1 MSFCPSCGNAAQ
13 DGAKFCRFCG
23 KPLPAYP
30 ASASAGRCSRCSS
43 FLTSGAAFCM
53 VCGAPAPKQ
62 PPVPKPQPQPE
73 PAPPQPKPV
82 PKPKPSPKF
91 KNTKQLLFNIL
102 MAAAALL
109 ALLGVVV
116 GALYVTGNLGYVT
129 DFVHDL
135 IHPETPDAPPTVPDG
150 DLPND
155 SKQDDALPNGSKQ
168 DNTLPNGSKQDDTL
182 PDGSKQ
188 DDSLPDGSKQDD
200 SLPNG
205 SKQDDTLPDGSKQ
218 DDTLPDYVVP
228 TPPPIDTLSAE
239 EFEAAI
245 THIRELYNE
254 IESNRQAGTYDAYDP
269 ENGVVY
275 YFSDDD
281 LIAIT
286 TQPNVENNAYRR
298 FYYYQDGVLF
308 FAYYEGSDSYRFYFC
323 QGRLI
328 RLRYTPDTA
337 VSNTAVNYDQATIE
351 YCLKWECRVLTEEAQ
366 LRLELSRLSAASE
379 SDSEYLLADS
389 DSRYLTED
397 DLAGF
402 TAEQCRLARN
412 EIYARHGRRFKDPA
426 LQRYFDSL
434 SWYNGTI
441 EPSDFN
447 DNVFNSYERAN
458 CSLIIDYEREH
469 GYR

>member
-82 PKPKPSPKF
+82 PKPKPSPKS

-116 GALYVTGNLGYVT
+116 GALYTTGNLGYVT

-150 DLPND
+150 DLPN
-155 SKQDDALPNGSKQ
+155 GSKQ
-168 DNTLPNGSKQDDTL
+168 DNTLPD
-182 PDGSKQ
+182 
-188 DDSLPDGSKQDD
+188 
-200 SLPNG
+200 G

-218 DDTLPDYVVP
+218 DDTLPDGSKQDNTLPDDSKQDDTLPDDVAP

-337 VSNTAVNYDQATIE
+337 VSNTAANYDQATTE
-351 YCLKWECRVLTEEAQ
+351 NYLKWECRVLTEDAQ

-458 CSLIIDYEREH
+458 CILIIDYEREH

>member
-43 FLTSGAAFCM
+43 FLPSGAAFCM

-82 PKPKPSPKF
+82 PKPVPKPKPSPKF

-102 MAAAALL
+102 MAVAALL
-109 ALLGVVV
+109 ALLGVVI
-116 GALYVTGNLGYVT
+116 GALYTTGNLGYVT

-150 DLPND
+150 DLPN
-155 SKQDDALPNGSKQ
+155 GSKQ
-168 DNTLPNGSKQDDTL
+168 DNTLPNGSKQD
-182 PDGSKQ
+182 
-188 DDSLPDGSKQDD
+188 
-200 SLPNG
+200 N
-205 SKQDDTLPDGSKQ
+205 TLPDGSKQ
-218 DDTLPDYVVP
+218 DDTLPDDVAP

-337 VSNTAVNYDQATIE
+337 VSNTAANYDQATTSA
-351 YCLKWECRVLTEEAQ
+351 YLKWEERVLTEEAQ

>member
-1 MSFCPSCGNAAQ
+1 
-13 DGAKFCRFCG
+13 
-23 KPLPAYP
+23 
-30 ASASAGRCSRCSS
+30 
-43 FLTSGAAFCM
+43 
-53 VCGAPAPKQ
+53 
-62 PPVPKPQPQPE
+62 
-73 PAPPQPKPV
+73 
-82 PKPKPSPKF
+82 
-91 KNTKQLLFNIL
+91 

-150 DLPND
+150 DLPNG
-155 SKQDDALPNGSKQ
+155 SKQDDALPDGSKQ
-168 DNTLPNGSKQDDTL
+168 DNTL

-188 DDSLPDGSKQDD
+188 DDSKQD
-200 SLPNG
+200 N

-218 DDTLPDYVVP
+218 DDTLLDGSKQDDSLPDDVAP

-286 TQPNVENNAYRR
+286 TQPNVENSAYRR

-337 VSNTAVNYDQATIE
+337 ISNTAANYDQATTE
-351 YCLKWECRVLTEEAQ
+351 NYLKWECRVLTEEAQ
-366 LRLELSRLSAASE
+366 LRLELSRLSAANE
-379 SDSEYLLADS
+379 STSEYLLPDS

-412 EIYARHGRRFKDPA
+412 EIYARHGRRFSDPA

-434 SWYNGTI
+434 SWYSGTI

-458 CSLIIDYEREH
+458 CRLIVQYEQEH

>member
-43 FLTSGAAFCM
+43 FLPSGAAFCM

-102 MAAAALL
+102 MATAALL

-135 IHPETPDAPPTVPDG
+135 IHPETPDAPPNVPDG
-150 DLPND
+150 DLPNG

-168 DNTLPNGSKQDDTL
+168 DDA
-182 PDGSKQ
+182 
-188 DDSLPDGSKQDD
+188 
-200 SLPNG
+200 
-205 SKQDDTLPDGSKQ
+205 LPDGSKQ
-218 DDTLPDYVVP
+218 DDTLPDDSKQDDSKQDDTLPDDVAP
-228 TPPPIDTLSAE
+228 TPSPIDTLSAE

-337 VSNTAVNYDQATIE
+337 VSNTAANYDQATTE
-351 YCLKWECRVLTEEAQ
+351 NYLKWECRVLTEEAQ

-412 EIYARHGRRFKDPA
+412 EIYARHGRRFSDPA

>member
-102 MAAAALL
+102 MAVAALL
-109 ALLGVVV
+109 ALLGVVI
-116 GALYVTGNLGYVT
+116 GALYTTGNLGYVT

-135 IHPETPDAPPTVPDG
+135 IHPETPDAPPNVPDG
-150 DLPND
+150 DLPN
-155 SKQDDALPNGSKQ
+155 GSKQ
-168 DNTLPNGSKQDDTL
+168 
-182 PDGSKQ
+182 DGSKQ
-188 DDSLPDGSKQDD
+188 DDSKQDD
-200 SLPNG
+200 SKQDNSKQDN

-218 DDTLPDYVVP
+218 DDTLPDDVAP

-286 TQPNVENNAYRR
+286 TQPNVENSAYRR
-298 FYYYQDGVLF
+298 FYYYQDGTLF

-337 VSNTAVNYDQATIE
+337 VSNTAANYDQATTE
-351 YCLKWECRVLTEEAQ
+351 NYLKWEYRVLTEEAQ

>member
-135 IHPETPDAPPTVPDG
+135 IHPETPDAPPNVPDG
-150 DLPND
+150 DLPNCSKQDNTLPDDSKQDD
-155 SKQDDALPNGSKQ
+155 SKQDDALP
-168 DNTLPNGSKQDDTL
+168 DD
-182 PDGSKQ
+182 
-188 DDSLPDGSKQDD
+188 
-200 SLPNG
+200 
-205 SKQDDTLPDGSKQ
+205 
-218 DDTLPDYVVP
+218 VAP

-337 VSNTAVNYDQATIE
+337 VSNTAANYDQATTE
-351 YCLKWECRVLTEEAQ
+351 NYLKWECRVLTEEAQ

-412 EIYARHGRRFKDPA
+412 EIYARHGRRFSDPA

>member
-62 PPVPKPQPQPE
+62 PPEPKPQPQPE

-82 PKPKPSPKF
+82 PKPKPSPKS

-116 GALYVTGNLGYVT
+116 GALYTTGNLGYVT

-150 DLPND
+150 DLPDD
-155 SKQDDALPNGSKQ
+155 SKQDDSKR
-168 DNTLPNGSKQDDTL
+168 DDSKQDDSKQ
-182 PDGSKQ
+182 DDSKQDDSKQ
-188 DDSLPDGSKQDD
+188 DDSLPDD
-200 SLPNG
+200 
-205 SKQDDTLPDGSKQ
+205 
-218 DDTLPDYVVP
+218 VAP
-228 TPPPIDTLSAE
+228 TPSPIDTLSAE

-337 VSNTAVNYDQATIE
+337 VSNTAANYDQATTE
-351 YCLKWECRVLTEEAQ
+351 NYLKWECRVLTEDAQ

-458 CSLIIDYEREH
+458 CILIIDYEREH

>member
-150 DLPND
+150 DLPDD
-155 SKQDDALPNGSKQ
+155 SKQDDSKR
-168 DNTLPNGSKQDDTL
+168 DDSKQDDSKQ
-182 PDGSKQ
+182 DDSKQDDSKQ
-188 DDSLPDGSKQDD
+188 DDSLPDD
-200 SLPNG
+200 
-205 SKQDDTLPDGSKQ
+205 
-218 DDTLPDYVVP
+218 VAP
-228 TPPPIDTLSAE
+228 TPSPIDTLSAE

-337 VSNTAVNYDQATIE
+337 VSNTAANYDQATTE
-351 YCLKWECRVLTEEAQ
+351 NYLKWECRVLTEEAQ

-379 SDSEYLLADS
+379 SDSEYLLPDS

-458 CSLIIDYEREH
+458 CILIIDYEREH

>member
-116 GALYVTGNLGYVT
+116 GALYTTGNLGYVT

-150 DLPND
+150 DLPDD
-155 SKQDDALPNGSKQ
+155 SKQDD
-168 DNTLPNGSKQDDTL
+168 
-182 PDGSKQ
+182 SKQ
-188 DDSLPDGSKQDD
+188 DDSKQDDSKQDD
-200 SLPNG
+200 
-205 SKQDDTLPDGSKQ
+205 SKQ

-228 TPPPIDTLSAE
+228 TPSPIDTLSAE

-337 VSNTAVNYDQATIE
+337 VSNTAVNYDQATTE
-351 YCLKWECRVLTEEAQ
+351 YCLKWACRVLTEEAQ

-458 CSLIIDYEREH
+458 CILIIDYEREH

>member
-1 MSFCPSCGNAAQ
+1 
-13 DGAKFCRFCG
+13 
-23 KPLPAYP
+23 
-30 ASASAGRCSRCSS
+30 
-43 FLTSGAAFCM
+43 M

-129 DFVHDL
+129 DFAHDL

-168 DNTLPNGSKQDDTL
+168 DDAL
-182 PDGSKQ
+182 PD
-188 DDSLPDGSKQDD
+188 
-200 SLPNG
+200 G

-218 DDTLPDYVVP
+218 DDTLPDDVAP

-286 TQPNVENNAYRR
+286 TQLNVENNAYRR

-337 VSNTAVNYDQATIE
+337 ISNTAANYDQATTSAD
-351 YCLKWECRVLTEEAQ
+351 LKWEERVLTEDAQ

>member
-43 FLTSGAAFCM
+43 FLPSGAAFCM

-82 PKPKPSPKF
+82 PKPKPSPKS
-91 KNTKQLLFNIL
+91 KRKPHNAKQLLFNIL

-168 DNTLPNGSKQDDTL
+168 DDTLPDGSKQDDTL

-188 DDSLPDGSKQDD
+188 DDALPD
-200 SLPNG
+200 G

-218 DDTLPDYVVP
+218 DDTLPDDVAP

-337 VSNTAVNYDQATIE
+337 VSNTAANYDQATTSA
-351 YCLKWECRVLTEEAQ
+351 YLKWEERVLTEDAQ

>member
-1 MSFCPSCGNAAQ
+1 MHSRDPSTGNH
-13 DGAKFCRFCG
+13 G
-23 KPLPAYP
+23 
-30 ASASAGRCSRCSS
+30 
-43 FLTSGAAFCM
+43 FLHAREVFLIFY
-53 VCGAPAPKQ
+53 APIWALL
-62 PPVPKPQPQPE
+62 PPVV
-73 PAPPQPKPV
+73 A
-82 PKPKPSPKF
+82 
-91 KNTKQLLFNIL
+91 I
-102 MAAAALL
+102 AL
-109 ALLGVVV
+109 ALITKEAYSSLFIGVVI
-116 GALYVTGNLGYVT
+116 GALYTTGNLGYVT

-135 IHPETPDAPPTVPDG
+135 IHPETPDAPPNVPDG
-150 DLPND
+150 D
-155 SKQDDALPNGSKQ
+155 
-168 DNTLPNGSKQDDTL
+168 LPNGSKQDD
-182 PDGSKQ
+182 SKQ
-188 DDSLPDGSKQDD
+188 DD
-200 SLPNG
+200 
-205 SKQDDTLPDGSKQ
+205 SKQDDTLPD
-218 DDTLPDYVVP
+218 DVAP

-337 VSNTAVNYDQATIE
+337 VSNTAVNYDQATTE
-351 YCLKWECRVLTEEAQ
+351 YCLKWACRVLTEEAQ

-458 CSLIIDYEREH
+458 CILIIDYEREH

>member
-82 PKPKPSPKF
+82 PKPKPAPKP
-91 KNTKQLLFNIL
+91 KRKPHNAKQLLFNIL

-150 DLPND
+150 DLPN
-155 SKQDDALPNGSKQ
+155 GSKQ
-168 DNTLPNGSKQDDTL
+168 DNTLPSGSKQDNTLPDGSRQDDTL

-188 DDSLPDGSKQDD
+188 DDA
-200 SLPNG
+200 
-205 SKQDDTLPDGSKQ
+205 LPDGSKQ
-218 DDTLPDYVVP
+218 DDTLPDDVAP
-228 TPPPIDTLSAE
+228 TPSPIDTLSAE

-337 VSNTAVNYDQATIE
+337 VSNTAVNYDQATTE
-351 YCLKWECRVLTEEAQ
+351 NYLKWECRVLTEEAQ

>member
-135 IHPETPDAPPTVPDG
+135 IHPETPDAPPNVPDG

-155 SKQDDALPNGSKQ
+155 D
-168 DNTLPNGSKQDDTL
+168 KQDDTL
-182 PDGSKQ
+182 PN
-188 DDSLPDGSKQDD
+188 DDEQDD
-200 SLPNG
+200 SLPNDG
-205 SKQDDTLPDGSKQ
+205 EQDDTLPNDDEQDDSLPNDDEQDDTLPD
-218 DDTLPDYVVP
+218 DVAP

-337 VSNTAVNYDQATIE
+337 VSNTAANYDQATTE
-351 YCLKWECRVLTEEAQ
+351 NYLKWECRVLTEDAQ

>member
-43 FLTSGAAFCM
+43 FLPSGAAFCM

-82 PKPKPSPKF
+82 PKPKPSPKS

-116 GALYVTGNLGYVT
+116 GALYTTGNLGYVT

-150 DLPND
+150 DLPDD
-155 SKQDDALPNGSKQ
+155 SKQDDSKQ
-168 DNTLPNGSKQDDTL
+168 DDGKQDDTL
-182 PDGSKQ
+182 PD
-188 DDSLPDGSKQDD
+188 D
-200 SLPNG
+200 
-205 SKQDDTLPDGSKQ
+205 
-218 DDTLPDYVVP
+218 VAP

-337 VSNTAVNYDQATIE
+337 VSNTAANYDQATTSA
-351 YCLKWECRVLTEEAQ
+351 YLKWEERVLTEEAQ

-458 CSLIIDYEREH
+458 CILIIDYEREH

>member
-116 GALYVTGNLGYVT
+116 GALYTTGNLGYVT

-135 IHPETPDAPPTVPDG
+135 IHPETPDAPPNVPDG
-150 DLPND
+150 D
-155 SKQDDALPNGSKQ
+155 
-168 DNTLPNGSKQDDTL
+168 LPNGSKQDDAL

-188 DDSLPDGSKQDD
+188 DDSKQDNSKQDD
-200 SLPNG
+200 SKQDNSKQDD
-205 SKQDDTLPDGSKQ
+205 SKQDDTLPD
-218 DDTLPDYVVP
+218 DVAP

-337 VSNTAVNYDQATIE
+337 VSNTAANYDQATTSA
-351 YCLKWECRVLTEEAQ
+351 YLKWEERVLTEDAQ

-434 SWYNGTI
+434 SWYDGTI
-441 EPSDFN
+441 EADAFN
-447 DNVFNSYERAN
+447 DSVFNSYERAN

>member
-150 DLPND
+150 DLPNGSKQDDSKRDD
-155 SKQDDALPNGSKQ
+155 SKQDDSKQ
-168 DNTLPNGSKQDDTL
+168 DDSKQDDSKQDDTL
-182 PDGSKQ
+182 PD
-188 DDSLPDGSKQDD
+188 D
-200 SLPNG
+200 
-205 SKQDDTLPDGSKQ
+205 
-218 DDTLPDYVVP
+218 VAP

-337 VSNTAVNYDQATIE
+337 VSNTAANYDQATTE
-351 YCLKWECRVLTEEAQ
+351 NYLKWECRVLTEDAQ

>member
-43 FLTSGAAFCM
+43 FLPSGAAFCM

-82 PKPKPSPKF
+82 PKPKPSPKS
-91 KNTKQLLFNIL
+91 KRKPHNAKQLLFNIL

-116 GALYVTGNLGYVT
+116 GALYTTGNLGYVT

-135 IHPETPDAPPTVPDG
+135 IQPETPDAPPNVPDG
-150 DLPND
+150 DLLDD
-155 SKQDDALPNGSKQ
+155 SKQDD
-168 DNTLPNGSKQDDTL
+168 SKQDDTL
-182 PDGSKQ
+182 PD
-188 DDSLPDGSKQDD
+188 D
-200 SLPNG
+200 
-205 SKQDDTLPDGSKQ
+205 
-218 DDTLPDYVVP
+218 VAP

-337 VSNTAVNYDQATIE
+337 VSNTAANYDQATTSA
-351 YCLKWECRVLTEEAQ
+351 YLKWEERVLTEDAQ

>member
-82 PKPKPSPKF
+82 PKPKPSPKS

-116 GALYVTGNLGYVT
+116 GALYTTGNLGYVT

-135 IHPETPDAPPTVPDG
+135 IQPETPDAPPTVPDG
-150 DLPND
+150 DLPDD
-155 SKQDDALPNGSKQ
+155 SKQDD
-168 DNTLPNGSKQDDTL
+168 
-182 PDGSKQ
+182 
-188 DDSLPDGSKQDD
+188 
-200 SLPNG
+200 

-218 DDTLPDYVVP
+218 DDTLPDDVAP

-337 VSNTAVNYDQATIE
+337 VSNTAANYDQATTE
-351 YCLKWECRVLTEEAQ
+351 NYLKWECRVLTEEAQ

-412 EIYARHGRRFKDPA
+412 EIYARHGRRFSDPA

-458 CSLIIDYEREH
+458 CILIIDYEREH

>member
-150 DLPND
+150 DLPNG
-155 SKQDDALPNGSKQ
+155 SKQDDALPDGSKQ
-168 DNTLPNGSKQDDTL
+168 DNTL

-188 DDSLPDGSKQDD
+188 DDSKQD
-200 SLPNG
+200 N
-205 SKQDDTLPDGSKQ
+205 SKQDDTLPD
-218 DDTLPDYVVP
+218 DVAP
-228 TPPPIDTLSAE
+228 TPSPIDTLSAE

-337 VSNTAVNYDQATIE
+337 VSNTAANYDQATTSA
-351 YCLKWECRVLTEEAQ
+351 YLKWEERVLTEEAQ

>member
-82 PKPKPSPKF
+82 PKPKPSPKS

-150 DLPND
+150 DLPDD
-155 SKQDDALPNGSKQ
+155 SKQDDSKQ
-168 DNTLPNGSKQDDTL
+168 DNTLPN
-182 PDGSKQ
+182 GSKQ

-200 SLPNG
+200 SLP
-205 SKQDDTLPDGSKQ
+205 DD
-218 DDTLPDYVVP
+218 VAP

-337 VSNTAVNYDQATIE
+337 VSNTAVNYDQATTE
-351 YCLKWECRVLTEEAQ
+351 YCLKWACRVLTEEAQ

>member
-150 DLPND
+150 DLPDD
-155 SKQDDALPNGSKQ
+155 SKQDDSKR
-168 DNTLPNGSKQDDTL
+168 DD
-182 PDGSKQ
+182 SKQ
-188 DDSLPDGSKQDD
+188 DDSKQDDSKQDD
-200 SLPNG
+200 SKQDD
-205 SKQDDTLPDGSKQ
+205 SKQDDSKQDDSKQDDSKQ

>member
-82 PKPKPSPKF
+82 PKPKPSPKS
-91 KNTKQLLFNIL
+91 KRKPHNAKQLLFNIL

-135 IHPETPDAPPTVPDG
+135 IHPETPDALPTVPDG
-150 DLPND
+150 DLPN
-155 SKQDDALPNGSKQ
+155 GSKQ
-168 DNTLPNGSKQDDTL
+168 DNTL

-200 SLPNG
+200 
-205 SKQDDTLPDGSKQ
+205 TLPD
-218 DDTLPDYVVP
+218 DVAP
-228 TPPPIDTLSAE
+228 TPSPIDTLSAE

-337 VSNTAVNYDQATIE
+337 VSNTAANYDQATTE
-351 YCLKWECRVLTEEAQ
+351 NYLKWECRVLTEDAQ

-458 CSLIIDYEREH
+458 CILIIDYEREH

>member
-109 ALLGVVV
+109 ALLGVVI

-135 IHPETPDAPPTVPDG
+135 IHPETPDAPPNVPDG
-150 DLPND
+150 DLP
-155 SKQDDALPNGSKQ
+155 DD
-168 DNTLPNGSKQDDTL
+168 SKQDDTL
-182 PDGSKQ
+182 PNDDEQ
-188 DDSLPDGSKQDD
+188 DDTLPNDDEQDD
-200 SLPNG
+200 SLPNDDE
-205 SKQDDTLPDGSKQ
+205 QDDTLPD
-218 DDTLPDYVVP
+218 DVAP

-337 VSNTAVNYDQATIE
+337 VSNTAVNYDQATTE
-351 YCLKWECRVLTEEAQ
+351 YCLKWACRVLTEEAQ

-458 CSLIIDYEREH
+458 CILIIDYEREH

>member
-43 FLTSGAAFCM
+43 FLPSGAAFCM

-82 PKPKPSPKF
+82 PKPKPKPSPKS

-109 ALLGVVV
+109 ALLGVVI
-116 GALYVTGNLGYVT
+116 GALYTTGNLGYVT

-155 SKQDDALPNGSKQ
+155 DKQDD
-168 DNTLPNGSKQDDTL
+168 TLPNGSKQDDTL
-182 PDGSKQ
+182 PD
-188 DDSLPDGSKQDD
+188 D
-200 SLPNG
+200 
-205 SKQDDTLPDGSKQ
+205 
-218 DDTLPDYVVP
+218 VAP
-228 TPPPIDTLSAE
+228 TPSPIDTLSAE

-337 VSNTAVNYDQATIE
+337 VSNTAANYDQATTE
-351 YCLKWECRVLTEEAQ
+351 NYLKWECRVLTEDAQ

>member
-1 MSFCPSCGNAAQ
+1 
-13 DGAKFCRFCG
+13 
-23 KPLPAYP
+23 
-30 ASASAGRCSRCSS
+30 
-43 FLTSGAAFCM
+43 M

-82 PKPKPSPKF
+82 PKPKPSPKS
-91 KNTKQLLFNIL
+91 KRKPHNAKQLLFNIL

-135 IHPETPDAPPTVPDG
+135 IHPETPDAPPNVPDG
-150 DLPND
+150 D
-155 SKQDDALPNGSKQ
+155 
-168 DNTLPNGSKQDDTL
+168 LPNGSKQDDSKQ
-182 PDGSKQ
+182 DNSKQDNSKQ
-188 DDSLPDGSKQDD
+188 DDSKQDD
-200 SLPNG
+200 G
-205 SKQDDTLPDGSKQ
+205 KQDDTLPD
-218 DDTLPDYVVP
+218 DVAP

-337 VSNTAVNYDQATIE
+337 VSNTAANYDQATTE
-351 YCLKWECRVLTEEAQ
+351 NYLKWECRVLTEEAQ

-389 DSRYLTED
+389 DSRYLTGD

-458 CSLIIDYEREH
+458 CILIIDYEREH

>member
-30 ASASAGRCSRCSS
+30 ANGSAGRCGRCSS
-43 FLTSGAAFCM
+43 FLPSGASFCM

-62 PPVPKPQPQPE
+62 PPVPKPQPTPDPEPQPE
-73 PAPPQPKPV
+73 PKPR
-82 PKPKPSPKF
+82 PSPKP

-102 MAAAALL
+102 MAVAALL

-135 IHPETPDAPPTVPDG
+135 VHPEPPDAPPAVPDSDTPGG
-150 DLPND
+150 D
-155 SKQDDALPNGSKQ
+155 
-168 DNTLPNGSKQDDTL
+168 KQDDTL
-182 PDGSKQ
+182 PNDDEQ
-188 DDSLPDGSKQDD
+188 DDSLPDDVKPDDDPSNDDEQDD
-200 SLPNG
+200 DPPNDG
-205 SKQDDTLPDGSKQ
+205 EQDDTLPD
-218 DDTLPDYVVP
+218 DVVP

-254 IESNRQAGTYDAYDP
+254 IEPNRQAGTYDAYDP

-275 YFSDDD
+275 YFSDGE

-308 FAYYEGSDSYRFYFC
+308 FAYYEGSDSYRFYFY

-328 RLRYTPDTA
+328 RQRYTPDTA
-337 VSNTAVNYDQATIE
+337 VSNNAVNLDQATTE
-351 YCLKWECRVLTEEAQ
+351 SYLKWESRVLTEEAQ

-379 SDSEYLLADS
+379 SDSEYLLPDS
-389 DSRYLTED
+389 DSRYLTEE

-402 TAEQCRLARN
+402 TAEQCRIARN
-412 EIYARHGRRFKDPA
+412 EIYARHGRRFEDPA

-434 SWYNGTI
+434 SWYDGTI
-441 EPSDFN
+441 EPADFN
-447 DNVFNSYERAN
+447 ENVFNSYERAN
-458 CSLIIDYEREH
+458 CSLIVDYEREH

>member
-82 PKPKPSPKF
+82 PKPKPSPKS

-135 IHPETPDAPPTVPDG
+135 IHPETPDAPPNVPDG

-155 SKQDDALPNGSKQ
+155 D
-168 DNTLPNGSKQDDTL
+168 KQDDTL
-182 PDGSKQ
+182 PNDGEQ
-188 DDSLPDGSKQDD
+188 DDTLPNDDEQDD
-200 SLPNG
+200 SLPNDDE
-205 SKQDDTLPDGSKQ
+205 QDDTLPD
-218 DDTLPDYVVP
+218 DVAP

-286 TQPNVENNAYRR
+286 TQPNVENSAYRR

-337 VSNTAVNYDQATIE
+337 VSNTAANYDQATTE
-351 YCLKWECRVLTEEAQ
+351 NYLKWECRVLTEDAQ

-458 CSLIIDYEREH
+458 CILIIDYEREH

>member
-102 MAAAALL
+102 MAVAALL
-109 ALLGVVV
+109 ALLGVVI
-116 GALYVTGNLGYVT
+116 GALYTTGNLGYVT

-135 IHPETPDAPPTVPDG
+135 IQPETPDAPPNVPDG
-150 DLPND
+150 D
-155 SKQDDALPNGSKQ
+155 
-168 DNTLPNGSKQDDTL
+168 LPNGSKQDDAL

-188 DDSLPDGSKQDD
+188 DNSKQDD
-200 SLPNG
+200 SKQDNSKQDDSKQDD
-205 SKQDDTLPDGSKQ
+205 SKQDDTLPD
-218 DDTLPDYVVP
+218 DVAP

-286 TQPNVENNAYRR
+286 TQPNVENSAYRR

-337 VSNTAVNYDQATIE
+337 VSNTAVNYDQAT
-351 YCLKWECRVLTEEAQ
+351 TE
-366 LRLELSRLSAASE
+366 
-379 SDSEYLLADS
+379 
-389 DSRYLTED
+389 
-397 DLAGF
+397 
-402 TAEQCRLARN
+402 
-412 EIYARHGRRFKDPA
+412 
-426 LQRYFDSL
+426 
-434 SWYNGTI
+434 
-441 EPSDFN
+441 
-447 DNVFNSYERAN
+447 
-458 CSLIIDYEREH
+458 
-469 GYR
+469 

>member
-82 PKPKPSPKF
+82 PKPKPSPKS

-116 GALYVTGNLGYVT
+116 GALYTTGNLGYVT

-135 IHPETPDAPPTVPDG
+135 IHPETPDAPPNVPDG
-150 DLPND
+150 DLPNGSKQD
-155 SKQDDALPNGSKQ
+155 GSKQDD
-168 DNTLPNGSKQDDTL
+168 SKQDDTL
-182 PDGSKQ
+182 PD
-188 DDSLPDGSKQDD
+188 D
-200 SLPNG
+200 
-205 SKQDDTLPDGSKQ
+205 
-218 DDTLPDYVVP
+218 VAP

-337 VSNTAVNYDQATIE
+337 VSNTAANYDQATTSA
-351 YCLKWECRVLTEEAQ
+351 YLKWEERVLTEDAQ

-458 CSLIIDYEREH
+458 CILIIDYEREH

>member
-102 MAAAALL
+102 MAVAALL
-109 ALLGVVV
+109 ALLGVVI
-116 GALYVTGNLGYVT
+116 GALYTTGNLGYVT

-135 IHPETPDAPPTVPDG
+135 IQPETPDAPPNVPDG
-150 DLPND
+150 D
-155 SKQDDALPNGSKQ
+155 
-168 DNTLPNGSKQDDTL
+168 LPNGSKQDDAL

-188 DDSLPDGSKQDD
+188 DNSKQDD
-200 SLPNG
+200 
-205 SKQDDTLPDGSKQ
+205 SKQDDTLPD
-218 DDTLPDYVVP
+218 DVAP

-286 TQPNVENNAYRR
+286 TQPNVENSAYRR

-337 VSNTAVNYDQATIE
+337 VSNTAVNYDQATTE
-351 YCLKWECRVLTEEAQ
+351 YCLKWACRVLTEEAQ

-434 SWYNGTI
+434 SWYDGTI
-441 EPSDFN
+441 EADAFN
-447 DNVFNSYERAN
+447 DSVFNSYERAN
-458 CSLIIDYEREH
+458 CILIIDYEREH

>member
-109 ALLGVVV
+109 ALLGVVI

-135 IHPETPDAPPTVPDG
+135 IQPETPDAPPTVPDG
-150 DLPND
+150 D
-155 SKQDDALPNGSKQ
+155 LPNGSKQ

-188 DDSLPDGSKQDD
+188 DDTLPDGSKQDD
-200 SLPNG
+200 SLP
-205 SKQDDTLPDGSKQ
+205 DD
-218 DDTLPDYVVP
+218 VAP
-228 TPPPIDTLSAE
+228 TPSPIDTLSAE

-337 VSNTAVNYDQATIE
+337 VSNTAANYDQATTE
-351 YCLKWECRVLTEEAQ
+351 NYLKWEERVLTEDAQ

-379 SDSEYLLADS
+379 SDSEYLLPDS

>member
-102 MAAAALL
+102 MAVAALL
-109 ALLGVVV
+109 ALLGVVI
-116 GALYVTGNLGYVT
+116 GALYTTGNLGYVT

-135 IHPETPDAPPTVPDG
+135 IHPETPDAPPNVPDG
-150 DLPND
+150 DLPN
-155 SKQDDALPNGSKQ
+155 GSKQ
-168 DNTLPNGSKQDDTL
+168 
-182 PDGSKQ
+182 DGSKQ
-188 DDSLPDGSKQDD
+188 DDSKQDGSKQDD
-200 SLPNG
+200 SKQDD
-205 SKQDDTLPDGSKQ
+205 SKQDDGKQDDSKQ
-218 DDTLPDYVVP
+218 DDVAP

-337 VSNTAVNYDQATIE
+337 VSNTAANYDQATTE
-351 YCLKWECRVLTEEAQ
+351 NYLKWECRVLTEEAQ

-389 DSRYLTED
+389 DSRYLTGD

-458 CSLIIDYEREH
+458 CILIIDYEREH

>member
-82 PKPKPSPKF
+82 PKPKPSPKS
-91 KNTKQLLFNIL
+91 KRKPHNAKQLLFNIL

-109 ALLGVVV
+109 ALLGVVI
-116 GALYVTGNLGYVT
+116 GALYTTGNLGYVT

-135 IHPETPDAPPTVPDG
+135 IQPETPDAPPNVLDG
-150 DLPND
+150 DLPSG

-168 DNTLPNGSKQDDTL
+168 DDTL
-182 PDGSKQ
+182 PD
-188 DDSLPDGSKQDD
+188 D
-200 SLPNG
+200 
-205 SKQDDTLPDGSKQ
+205 
-218 DDTLPDYVVP
+218 VAP

-337 VSNTAVNYDQATIE
+337 VSNTAANYDQATTSA
-351 YCLKWECRVLTEEAQ
+351 YLKWEERVLTEDAQ

>member
-109 ALLGVVV
+109 ALLGVVI
-116 GALYVTGNLGYVT
+116 GALYTTGNLGYVT

-135 IHPETPDAPPTVPDG
+135 IHPETPDAPPNVPDG
-150 DLPND
+150 DLPDD
-155 SKQDDALPNGSKQ
+155 SKQDDSKR
-168 DNTLPNGSKQDDTL
+168 DD
-182 PDGSKQ
+182 SKQ
-188 DDSLPDGSKQDD
+188 DDSKQDDSKQDD
-200 SLPNG
+200 SKQDD
-205 SKQDDTLPDGSKQ
+205 SKQDDSKQ

-379 SDSEYLLADS
+379 SDSEYLLPDS

>member
-102 MAAAALL
+102 MAVAALL
-109 ALLGVVV
+109 ALLGVVI
-116 GALYVTGNLGYVT
+116 GALYTTGNLGYVT

-135 IHPETPDAPPTVPDG
+135 IHPETPDAPPNVPDG
-150 DLPND
+150 DLPNGSKQDGSKQDD
-155 SKQDDALPNGSKQ
+155 SKQDDG
-168 DNTLPNGSKQDDTL
+168 KQDDTL
-182 PDGSKQ
+182 PD
-188 DDSLPDGSKQDD
+188 D
-200 SLPNG
+200 
-205 SKQDDTLPDGSKQ
+205 
-218 DDTLPDYVVP
+218 VAP

-337 VSNTAVNYDQATIE
+337 VSNTAANYDQATTSA
-351 YCLKWECRVLTEEAQ
+351 YLKWEERVLTEEAQ

-458 CSLIIDYEREH
+458 CILIIDYEREH

>member
-102 MAAAALL
+102 MAVAALL
-109 ALLGVVV
+109 ALLGVVI
-116 GALYVTGNLGYVT
+116 GALYTTGNLGYVT

-150 DLPND
+150 DLPNG
-155 SKQDDALPNGSKQ
+155 SKQDDA
-168 DNTLPNGSKQDDTL
+168 L

-188 DDSLPDGSKQDD
+188 DDSKQDNSKQDNSKQDD
-200 SLPNG
+200 SKQDDG
-205 SKQDDTLPDGSKQ
+205 KQDDTLPD
-218 DDTLPDYVVP
+218 DVAP

-286 TQPNVENNAYRR
+286 TQPNVESNAYRR
-298 FYYYQDGVLF
+298 FYYYQDCVLF

-337 VSNTAVNYDQATIE
+337 VSNTAANYDQATTE
-351 YCLKWECRVLTEEAQ
+351 NYLKWEYRVLTEEAQ

-458 CSLIIDYEREH
+458 CILIIDYEREH

>member
-30 ASASAGRCSRCSS
+30 ASASDGRCSRCSS

-82 PKPKPSPKF
+82 PKPKPSPKS
-91 KNTKQLLFNIL
+91 KRKPHNAKQLLFNIL

-150 DLPND
+150 DLLDD
-155 SKQDDALPNGSKQ
+155 SKQDDSKQ
-168 DNTLPNGSKQDDTL
+168 DDSKQDDSKQDDSKQDDSKQDDTL
-182 PDGSKQ
+182 PD
-188 DDSLPDGSKQDD
+188 D
-200 SLPNG
+200 
-205 SKQDDTLPDGSKQ
+205 
-218 DDTLPDYVVP
+218 VAP
-228 TPPPIDTLSAE
+228 TPSPIDTLSAE

-337 VSNTAVNYDQATIE
+337 VSNTAANYDQATTE
-351 YCLKWECRVLTEEAQ
+351 NYLKWECRVLTEDAQ

>member
-168 DNTLPNGSKQDDTL
+168 DDTL
-182 PDGSKQ
+182 PD
-188 DDSLPDGSKQDD
+188 D
-200 SLPNG
+200 
-205 SKQDDTLPDGSKQ
+205 
-218 DDTLPDYVVP
+218 VAP

-337 VSNTAVNYDQATIE
+337 ISNTAANYDQATTE
-351 YCLKWECRVLTEEAQ
+351 NYLKWECRVLTEDAQ

-458 CSLIIDYEREH
+458 CILIIDYEREH

>member
-102 MAAAALL
+102 MAVAALL
-109 ALLGVVV
+109 ALLGVVI
-116 GALYVTGNLGYVT
+116 GALYTTGNLGYVT

-135 IHPETPDAPPTVPDG
+135 IHPETPDAPPNVPDG
-150 DLPND
+150 DLPN
-155 SKQDDALPNGSKQ
+155 GSKQ
-168 DNTLPNGSKQDDTL
+168 
-182 PDGSKQ
+182 DGSKQ
-188 DDSLPDGSKQDD
+188 DDSKQDD
-200 SLPNG
+200 SKQDNSKQDN

-218 DDTLPDYVVP
+218 DDTLPDDVAP

-286 TQPNVENNAYRR
+286 TQPNVENSAYRR
-298 FYYYQDGVLF
+298 FYYYQDGTLF

-337 VSNTAVNYDQATIE
+337 VSNTAANYDQATTE
-351 YCLKWECRVLTEEAQ
+351 NYLKWEYRVLTEEAQ

-458 CSLIIDYEREH
+458 CILIIDYEREH